1 MRFIVKR
8 KTSFGH
14 RVARAAA
21 LLLSAALSLTP
32 AWLSGRASA
41 DVSTSTTAEQASKT
55 KPYSRHPSKDALKWA
70 DKQLKQ
76 MSREEKV
83 GQLISVGINAT
94 YLNQD
99 SEAFKALRHQV
110 VDNHVGGIILF
121 RGPVYESVVIV
132 NRMQQLA
139 KHPLLISA
147 DLEAGAGMRFDDT
160 VNFPW
165 NMAIAA
171 TGNPDY
177 ARRAG
182 ELTAGEARALGIQQ
196 IYAPVADVNNNAANP
211 VINVRSYGEDPVQ
224 VAKFVAAFVEGAQSA
239 GVIATAKH
247 FPGHGDT
254 AVDSHRGLPEID
266 VTRERLNAVELVPF
280 RAAISAGVGAV
291 MDGHIAL
298 PRIDSTVITPLPR
311 DRKVKAIE
319 TDEASEIV
327 VEKGTMPTT
336 LSPVVNSIL
345 RNDLQF
351 DGLIVTDAMSMSGLT
366 LYFTQEEASVRAL
379 EAGADQLLKPA
390 DPDASFRG
398 VLNALKN
405 GRLTEQRIDQSA
417 RKILA
422 AKYDLGLARQRLTSI
437 DEIDRVVASKQVAA
451 LAEDIASHAMTL
463 VRNDANLIPL
473 RLTPAARVFNL
484 AITNGDDRLFI
495 TQSFAAEMTRG
506 GVKMDTVVL
515 DDRSSDTEVQKALDV
530 ASRADVVIVSM
541 YGRVR
546 SGQAGSV
553 ALPTPG
559 ARALNALLDR
569 QAQLVGISF
578 GNPYL
583 LMNFPKLPTYLVAY
597 GDMPSLQRSA
607 ANALLGKNDI
617 TGRLPISL
625 PGLYPL
631 GAGIQLKSNP
641 NQSQQ

>member
-1 MRFIVKR
+1 M
-8 KTSFGH
+8 
-14 RVARAAA
+14 
-21 LLLSAALSLTP
+21 SL
-32 AWLSGRASA
+32 
-41 DVSTSTTAEQASKT
+41 
-55 KPYSRHPSKDALKWA
+55 
-70 DKQLKQ
+70 
-76 MSREEKV
+76 EEKV

-110 VDNHVGGIILF
+110 VDNHIGGIILF

-182 ELTAGEARALGIQQ
+182 ELTGREARALGVQQ

-211 VINVRSYGEDPVQ
+211 VINVRSYGEDPTQ
-224 VAKFVAAFVEGAQSA
+224 VARFVAAFVEGAQSA

-266 VTRERLNAVELVPF
+266 VTRERLNSVELVPF
-280 RAAISAGVGAV
+280 RAAVNAGVGAV

-298 PRIDSTVITPLPR
+298 PRIDATVITPLPR
-311 DRKVKAIE
+311 ERKMKAID
-319 TDEASEIV
+319 TDEGSEIV

-336 LSPVVNSIL
+336 LSPVVNNIL
-345 RNDLQF
+345 RNDLAF

-398 VLNALKN
+398 VLSAVKS
-405 GRLTEQRIDQSA
+405 GRLKEQRIEQSA

-422 AKYDLGLARQRLTSI
+422 AKYDLGLTEQRITPI
-437 DEIDRVVASKQVAA
+437 DEIDRVVAGNEASA
-451 LAEDIASHAMTL
+451 LADDIAARAMTL
-463 VRNDANLIPL
+463 VRNDANLLPL
-473 RLTPAARVFNL
+473 KLTATTKVFNF

-495 TQSFAAEMTRG
+495 TQSFVGEMNRG
-506 GVKMDTVVL
+506 GVKMDTIVL
-515 DDRSSDTEVQKALDV
+515 DDRSSDAEVQKTLDAALH
-530 ASRADVVIVSM
+530 ADVVIVSM

-546 SGQAGSV
+546 SGQADSV
-553 ALPTPG
+553 ALPKPG
-559 ARALNALLDR
+559 ARALNALLNR
-569 QAQLVGISF
+569 QTPLVGISF

-607 ANALLGKNDI
+607 ANSVLGKNDI
-617 TGRLPISL
+617 TGHLPISL

-631 GAGIQLKSNP
+631 GAGIQLKSNAA
-641 NQSQQ
+641 QSQE